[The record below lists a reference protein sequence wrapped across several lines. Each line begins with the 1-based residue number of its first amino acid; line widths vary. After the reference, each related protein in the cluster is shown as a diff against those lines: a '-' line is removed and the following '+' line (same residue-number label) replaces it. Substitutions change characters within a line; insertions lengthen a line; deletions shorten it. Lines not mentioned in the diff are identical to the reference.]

1 MYYHYANVNIF
12 KKTCNNM
19 KNLENNTDT
28 KFIIELYD
36 LLFDEEL
43 EKYDE

>member
-1 MYYHYANVNIF
+1 
-12 KKTCNNM
+12 M